1 MAADAGRLV
10 DVAARFAT
18 IDAYIASFPQEVQVV
33 LETVRQA
40 ILTAV
45 PGAGEGISY
54 GMPTIT
60 LDGRAVVNF
69 AAWKS
74 YLGLYPLPHVE
85 GALAKE
91 VAAYR
96 TAKHTG
102 RFPLSGPV
110 PYDLI
115 GRLAA
120 LLVEQR
126 TLAGG
131 GTAGGIT

>member
-1 MAADAGRLV
+1 MAV
-10 DVAARFAT
+10 PVAT
-18 IDAYIASFPQEVQVV
+18 IDTYIASFPQEVQVV

-45 PGAGEGISY
+45 PGDREAISHA
-54 GMPTIT
+54 MPAIT
-60 LDGRAVVNF
+60 LDGSAVVNF
-69 AAWKS
+69 AAWKGHLS
-74 YLGLYPLPHVE
+74 LYPLPHVE

-120 LLVEQR
+120 LLGEQR

-131 GTAGGIT
+131 

>member
-1 MAADAGRLV
+1 MAAPV
-10 DVAARFAT
+10 AT
-18 IDAYIASFPQEVQVV
+18 IDTYIASFPQEVQVV

-45 PGAGEGISY
+45 PGAGEAISH
-54 GMPTIT
+54 GMPAIT

-69 AAWKS
+69 AAWKGH
-74 YLGLYPLPHVE
+74 LGLYPLPHVE

-96 TAKHTG
+96 TAKHIG
-102 RFPLSGPV
+102 RFPLREPI

-126 TLAGG
+126 TRTGG
-131 GTAGGIT
+131 